1 MKISQTKKIDTQ
13 LLYKNVK
20 IQLLLYLMIIPL
32 MEHFI
37 WPISKNLQLMLNML
51 KILYPLPIVLRKN
64 TNLAMY

>member
-37 WPISKNLQLMLNML
+37 WPISKL
-51 KILYPLPIVLRKN
+51 VDEES
-64 TNLAMY
+64 